1 MVACKFSE
9 KNIFILGITSDIGVS
24 LAKSYLE
31 DGHRVFGTY
40 RNKEAGEKLVAETG
54 MALFHCDIA
63 EPKSIEKS
71 MQHYTRLSVPW
82 DIFISAVGT
91 TEPLGKFFSCDFDTW
106 DQSVRTNCNDQ
117 LRVLHFLYPFRRKGS
132 VSHVAF
138 FAGGGT
144 NNAFPNFSAYCA
156 SKIML
161 IKMCEL
167 LDDENEDL
175 NVFIV
180 GPGWV
185 RTKIHNQVLN
195 HPEGA
200 GKSYQKVKKFLDSGE
215 SGTSNESIY
224 DCINWC
230 IEQGK
235 EVAGGRNFS
244 VVHDPWIEEGQGLV
258 TRLREN
264 PDKFK
269 LRRNGN
275 VEP

>member
-1 MVACKFSE
+1 MANNLSA
-9 KNIFILGITSDIGVS
+9 KNIFILGITSDIGIS
-24 LAKSYLE
+24 LAMQYNN

-40 RNKEAGEKLVAETG
+40 RNKDGGKKLIAETG
-54 MALFHCDIA
+54 WDLFHCDIA
-63 EPKSIEKS
+63 EKKSIEKS
-71 MQHYTRLSVPW
+71 IQLYTQLSTPW

-91 TEPLGKFFSCDFDTW
+91 TEPLGKFFSCDFDSW
-106 DQSVRTNCNDQ
+106 DQSVRINCTDQ
-117 LRVLHFLYPFRRKGS
+117 LRVLHYLYPHRRKES

-161 IKMCEL
+161 IKMSEL
-167 LDDENEDL
+167 LDDENDDL

-185 RTKIHNQVLN
+185 RTKIHDQVLN
-195 HPEGA
+195 CPEGA
-200 GKSYQKVKKFLDSGE
+200 GESYQKVKKFLDSGDQ
-215 SGTSNESIY
+215 GTSRESIY
-224 DCINWC
+224 GCINWC
-230 IEQGK
+230 VEQGK

-244 VVHDPWIEEGQGLV
+244 VVHDPWREGGKGLI
-258 TRLREN
+258 TQLREN

-269 LRRNGN
+269 LRRSGN